1 MKISKNIKNKTAL
14 VVGLGSIGLKHVE
27 KLNAIGLKVSI
38 MDIDITK
45 LKKLKNN
52 KLNQFYSEIS
62 EVKKF
67 TYDMIVISSTGP
79 SHYSLFSSLSSNS
92 KNFLIEKP
100 LANSIERVDQ
110 IFKIAKKKK
119 LNIMIH
125 HQRNFYELPKI
136 KMIFQKY
143 KEIPKQAVCFGGNT
157 CLVTTGI
164 HIFDLVCELFNEIPK
179 FVLADF
185 QNDKINPR
193 GKNLI
198 YLSGFLKFYYSK
210 GKTLIFDI
218 SNKTNIKNRTIL
230 NSNYLSL
237 ELNAREIHFNKYQS
251 PKDKRANI
259 TVRYKNDLSI
269 LLDNKTYYKKMITN
283 LLNSKADIKYFEKKK
298 KINQA
303 FLSFLNSKRLKK
315 ESIKKLIKKY
325 YYKTHN
331 VS

>member
-14 VVGLGSIGLKHVE
+14 VVGVGSVGLKHVE
-27 KLNAIGLKVSI
+27 KLTSIGLKISI
-38 MDIDITK
+38 LEIDKRK
-45 LKKLKNN
+45 LN
-52 KLNQFYSEIS
+52 KLTNKNSYKFYFEIS
-62 EVKKF
+62 EAKKF
-67 TYDMIVISSTGP
+67 NYDLIIIASTGP
-79 SHYSLFSSLSSNS
+79 SHYSLFASLSSNS

-110 IFKIAKKKK
+110 IFEITKKKK
-119 LNIMIH
+119 LNVLVH

-143 KEIPKQAVCFGGNT
+143 KETPKQVVCFGGNT

-185 QNDKINPR
+185 HNDKINPR

-210 GKTLIFDI
+210 GKTLTFDV
-218 SNKTNIKNRTIL
+218 SNKTNIKNRSIL
-230 NSNYLSL
+230 NSKYLSL
-237 ELNAREIHFNKYQS
+237 ELNAREIYFNRYQP
-251 PKDKRANI
+251 PKNKKPSV

-269 LLDNKTYYKKMITN
+269 SLDNKTYYKKMI
-283 LLNSKADIKYFEKKK
+283 KYLINEKIPNKYYEKKR
-298 KINQA
+298 KINQS
-303 FLSFLNSKRLKK
+303 FLSFLNAKNLKK
-315 ESIKKLIKKY
+315 ENIKVLIKKF
-325 YYKTHN
+325 YYKKHN